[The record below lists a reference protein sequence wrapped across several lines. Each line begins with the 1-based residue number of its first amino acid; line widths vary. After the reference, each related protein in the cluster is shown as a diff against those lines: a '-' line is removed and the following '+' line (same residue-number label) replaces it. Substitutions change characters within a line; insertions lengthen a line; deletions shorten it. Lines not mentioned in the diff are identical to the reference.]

1 MFKNSTDQH
10 SYCQKDS
17 NPLNKT
23 NILWHLV
30 ELSDNAAS
38 VFRNSHNTQFTKT
51 TKPHSTGLLLL

>member
-1 MFKNSTDQH
+1 MFKKSTDQH
-10 SYCQKDS
+10 TYCQKAS

-38 VFRNSHNTQFTKT
+38 IFRTVTTPNLPRQKKT
-51 TKPHSTGLLLL
+51 LSRGILL